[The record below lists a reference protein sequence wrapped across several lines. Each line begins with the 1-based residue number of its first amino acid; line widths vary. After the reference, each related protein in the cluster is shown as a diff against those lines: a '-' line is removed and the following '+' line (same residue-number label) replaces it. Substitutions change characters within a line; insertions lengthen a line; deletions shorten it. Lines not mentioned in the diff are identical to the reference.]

1 MIGTAVGGLAVEVV
15 ASVVGGTVCHEPLP
29 QASDAG
35 RIPTA
40 VARRFELVPV
50 HLVVTATWNV
60 NPKEATSGERCASN
74 ILDQRS
80 AQTSRLLTGER
91 KS

>member
-15 ASVVGGTVCHEPLP
+15 ASVVGGTVCHHPLP

-40 VARRFELVPV
+40 AARHFELVPV
-50 HLVVTATWNV
+50 HLGRDGDLGRQSQGNHV
-60 NPKEATSGERCASN
+60 GERSPSN
-74 ILDQRS
+74 TLDEHD
-80 AQTSRLLTGER
+80 AQTSRLL
-91 KS
+91 